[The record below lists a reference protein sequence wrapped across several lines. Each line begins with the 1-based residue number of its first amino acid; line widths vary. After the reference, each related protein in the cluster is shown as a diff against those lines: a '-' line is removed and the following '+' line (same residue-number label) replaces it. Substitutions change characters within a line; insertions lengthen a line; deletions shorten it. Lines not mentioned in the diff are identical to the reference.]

1 MEKSRVNFLDLGLKF
16 LLPTQLALSY
26 ELKKYFKKKI
36 KFSKVRSPISYGPY
50 VNIEISQIKFF
61 AKISEHSPEQLLLIS
76 IIVYVLSEAELACE
90 VRTAQRLKRAS
101 LTSVKTSKSKH
112 VLTGSKHRAK

>member
-1 MEKSRVNFLDLGLKF
+1 MDLQEFFL
-16 LLPTQLALSY
+16 
-26 ELKKYFKKKI
+26 KKI
-36 KFSKVRSPISYGPY
+36 KFSKVISKSNM
-50 VNIEISQIKFF
+50 NIENCQIKILN
-61 AKISEHSPEQLLLIS
+61 KYRVSEHSPERLLLIS

>member
-1 MEKSRVNFLDLGLKF
+1 MTPVHRK
-16 LLPTQLALSY
+16 LL
-26 ELKKYFKKKI
+26 YFKRNVEGFTSI
-36 KFSKVRSPISYGPY
+36 CDG
-50 VNIEISQIKFF
+50 FF
-61 AKISEHSPEQLLLIS
+61 QKISELSFERLLLIS

-90 VRTAQRLKRAS
+90 VRTVQRLKRAS